1 MVDDEGFGSETNG
14 PTLLFL
20 TEGVA
25 PFEKNFPEI
34 ADLLRVAV
42 DLGATEITPFS
53 TRSCDAAP
61 IVDL

>member
-20 TEGVA
+20 TEGVS
-25 PFEKNFPEI
+25 PFESFFPEI

-53 TRSCDAAP
+53 TRTRDAAP